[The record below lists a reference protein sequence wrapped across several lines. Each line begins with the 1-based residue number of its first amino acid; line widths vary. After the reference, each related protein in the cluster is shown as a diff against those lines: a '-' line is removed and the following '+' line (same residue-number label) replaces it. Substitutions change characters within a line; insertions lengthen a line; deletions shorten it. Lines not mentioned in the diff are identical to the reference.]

1 MSYTNLN
8 NPANYQ
14 LQSFGQ
20 DGMRTISTTQA
31 YVEGEYYRV
40 LVATEDSTLSATSM
54 VGDDLASI
62 DVYAGTTIYG
72 LFTAVTVTAGE
83 VTAYLA
89 GRTDIDDVWAYIRA
103 YGVAG
108 GATIEGE
115 DCAKAAISPLLDK
128 YYAKAS
134 LVMVPSLYKTS
145 IVYSERPL
153 STDGELTFT
162 RASSATRVASNGL
175 LEKVRTNL
183 LLYSEQFDNAS
194 WVKTG
199 DGQVTITAN
208 AAVAPNGTTTA
219 DKMIPSAIAG
229 FHCVQQAVTL
239 SAGEASVSVYAKA
252 VENSFLQIFDALTG
266 EFVNFNLTTGAVGS
280 SSVYVGS
287 IEDAG
292 NGWYRC
298 KATKVV
304 PSGNFTP
311 RFGVVTSATAV
322 RGESFTGNGTD
333 GLLIWGAQLEYGVAT
348 DYIPTT
354 TTAVSVGPVANLP
367 RLNYPINSDGS
378 VGCPSLL
385 LEPQRTNLVLFSEQ
399 MTLWTNG
406 TASVTANATTS
417 PDGYQNADSINN
429 TADVSTFVGASNVAH
444 TFSLF
449 VKQGTSATASIDM
462 SDGATGDV
470 ITTFTFATKT
480 FSGTSAGGSWT
491 SPSTAYQDYG
501 NGWYRISLTATKGAG
516 STIGHKIIASGTGTT
531 FIWGAQL
538 EAGAYATS
546 YIPTLGAAVTRG
558 LDACSKTGI
567 SSLIGQTEGTL
578 FVEADL
584 SNVVDPLNIRGIL
597 EVNDGTTSNRFSIYR
612 GANDLSLNVIVFT
625 AAAAVA
631 NIAASTIT
639 GPTKIAVA
647 YNSSD
652 VTVYIN
658 GSLIGTD
665 TSVTIPACSDLDLG
679 IITTNTTRILGDGI
693 NQALLFKTRLTNA
706 QLAELTTL

>member
-1 MSYTNLN
+1 MPTELNTPNHRYYQRRYNIALPKEDMSRDFIF
-8 NPANYQ
+8 A
-14 LQSFGQ
+14 SGIAKI
-20 DGMRTISTTQA
+20 DAWS
-31 YVEGEYYRV
+31 
-40 LVATEDSTLSATSM
+40 
-54 VGDDLASI
+54 DL
-62 DVYAGTTIYG
+62 
-72 LFTAVTVTAGE
+72 
-83 VTAYLA
+83 LA
-89 GRTDIDDVWAYIRA
+89 GRDYSVL
-103 YGVAG
+103 GFEPLFVADFDG
-108 GATIEGE
+108 ENYRVQGATTPSFS
-115 DCAKAAISPLLDK
+115 DAI
-128 YYAKAS
+128 
-134 LVMVPSLYKTS
+134 TH
-145 IVYSERPL
+145 
-153 STDGELTFT
+153 T
-162 RASSATRVASNGL
+162 RASMATMVDSDGVL
-175 LEKVRTNL
+175 KWGPHNL
-183 LLYSEQFDNAS
+183 LTYSEQFDNAA
-194 WVKTG
+194 WTKVDAT
-199 DGQVTITAN
+199 VTAN
-208 AAVAPNGTTTA
+208 AAVAPDGTTTA
-219 DKMIPSAIAG
+219 DQITYTTAPDSRVIESINVSAGEYTFGIWIKGTAG
-229 FHCVQQAVTL
+229 ETITLELEPAVNQVTL
-239 SAGEASVSVYAKA
+239 SADWVLYTLTQTLAAGSTIIRLIRRAGDTALTVYA
-252 VENSFLQIFDALTG
+252 
-266 EFVNFNLTTGAVGS
+266 
-280 SSVYVGS
+280 
-287 IEDAG
+287 
-292 NGWYRC
+292 
-298 KATKVV
+298 
-304 PSGNFTP
+304 
-311 RFGVVTSATAV
+311 
-322 RGESFTGNGTD
+322 
-333 GLLIWGAQLEYGVAT
+333 WGAQVETGDIAT
-348 DYIPTT
+348 DYIATT
-354 TTAVSVGPVANLP
+354 TAAVSVGPVANLP

-584 SNVVDPLNIRGIL
+584 SNVVDPSNIRGIL

-625 AAAAVA
+625 AAAVVA